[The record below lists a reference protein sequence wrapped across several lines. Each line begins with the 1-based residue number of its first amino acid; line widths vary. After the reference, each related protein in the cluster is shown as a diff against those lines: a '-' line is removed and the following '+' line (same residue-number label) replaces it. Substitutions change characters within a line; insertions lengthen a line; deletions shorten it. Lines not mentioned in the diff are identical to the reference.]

1 MIDYNDMINLVNMI
15 YGVKPAGTGQS
26 ATPPAHSPMP
36 AAPMPA
42 APMPATPMPA
52 APMPA
57 TPMPAA
63 PMSAAPMPA
72 APMNYGQ
79 TPYTPVLPNALQAE
93 NDVLKDVIATLQ
105 RNALSNPVN
114 SYRPETSGDILN
126 NLINPPMTK
135 E

>member
-15 YGVKPAGTGQS
+15 YGVKSAGTGQN
-26 ATPPAHSPMP
+26 ATPPAQTQNTAAPMP

-42 APMPATPMPA
+42 APMAA

-57 TPMPAA
+57 TPAT
-63 PMSAAPMPA
+63 PMS
-72 APMNYGQ
+72 YGQ

-105 RNALSNPVN
+105 RNALSKPVN
-114 SYRPETSGDILN
+114 TYHSETSGDILN

>member
-26 ATPPAHSPMP
+26 ATPPTQS
-36 AAPMPA
+36 PMPA
-42 APMPATPMPA
+42 APMPATPMA
-52 APMPA
+52 AAPMAATPMPA
-57 TPMPAA
+57 TPMP
-63 PMSAAPMPA
+63 AAPMPA

-93 NDVLKDVIATLQ
+93 NDILKDVIATLQ

-114 SYRPETSGDILN
+114 SYHPETSGDILN

>member
-15 YGVKPAGTGQS
+15 YGVKSAGTGQN
-26 ATPPAHSPMP
+26 ATPPAQTQNT
-36 AAPMPA
+36 A
-42 APMPATPMPA
+42 APMPATP
-52 APMPA
+52 A
-57 TPMPAA
+57 TPM
-63 PMSAAPMPA
+63 S
-72 APMNYGQ
+72 YGQ

-105 RNALSNPVN
+105 RNALSKPVN
-114 SYRPETSGDILN
+114 TYHSETSGDILN

>member
-26 ATPPAHSPMP
+26 ATPPAQSPMS

-42 APMPATPMPA
+42 APMP
-52 APMPA
+52 
-57 TPMPAA
+57 
-63 PMSAAPMPA
+63 AAPMPA

-114 SYRPETSGDILN
+114 SYHPETSGDILN
-126 NLINPPMTK
+126 NLINPPMKK

>member
-26 ATPPAHSPMP
+26 ATPPTQS
-36 AAPMPA
+36 PMPA
-42 APMPATPMPA
+42 APMPATPMAA
-52 APMPA
+52 APMA
-57 TPMPAA
+57 
-63 PMSAAPMPA
+63 AAPMPA

-93 NDVLKDVIATLQ
+93 NDILKDVIATLQ

-114 SYRPETSGDILN
+114 SYHPETSGDILN